1 MPPISI
7 GNDNFHKMAPF
18 YWQGGEDNTYLDFN
32 IKVNLDREYPVH
44 DGDDWEIIKK
54 KYKLES

>member
-1 MPPISI
+1 
-7 GNDNFHKMAPF
+7 MAPF

-54 KYKLES
+54 KYKLEP